1 MYMGG
6 FKEIIL
12 TVGCKYT
19 IDNKICEFIK
29 VTERGYNFKMPNQK
43 NLFKRSLYPV
53 KRDNSDLP
61 ENSFKFLM
69 LRFIDIKKINNNE

>member
-1 MYMGG
+1 MS
-6 FKEIIL
+6 
-12 TVGCKYT
+12 
-19 IDNKICEFIK
+19 
-29 VTERGYNFKMPNQK
+29 NQK
-43 NLFKRSLYPV
+43 KLFKRSLYPV